1 MSFVDFKQDLQEYLS
16 PVESLGVEIHII
28 TKVYVTLNIRPTEF
42 KFKNSSLHQ
51 ASVKYGLN
59 TTKTLDIKVDLF
71 ELFIAD

>member
-42 KFKNSSLHQ
+42 KFKNSSLYQ
-51 ASVKYGLN
+51 ASVRYGLN